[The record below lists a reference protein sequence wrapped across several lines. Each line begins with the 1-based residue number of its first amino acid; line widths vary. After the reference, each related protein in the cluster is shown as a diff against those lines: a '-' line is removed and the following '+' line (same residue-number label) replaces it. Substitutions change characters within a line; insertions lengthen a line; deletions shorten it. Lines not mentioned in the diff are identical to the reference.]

1 MKQLWNSFKTVLLL
15 GALTGMFLLIGS
27 AVGGQTGMILAFV
40 MAIAMNMGAWWFSDK
55 LALRMSNAREVTAAE
70 MPELHKMVDTL
81 AQRAQLP
88 KPRVYLIDSDMPNA
102 FATGRS
108 PSKGAVAVTSGIMR
122 MLDRDELAGVIA
134 HELAHIKNRDT
145 LISSVAATVA
155 GAIAMLADIVMW
167 GFIFG
172 GFGGSDEEEG
182 GGIGE
187 LVGGFLTLILAPIG
201 ALLIQMAI
209 SRSREYSA
217 DADGAKILGNPLPL
231 ASALEKLEAT
241 VRQGVAE
248 VKPATSH
255 LYIVNPVLG
264 GLGSLFRTHPQTA
277 KRVAAL
283 RAMAQRQPE
292 LAQARRCRLIEKS
305 IKHHTKVGC
314 ASGDAQPTLVRTL

>member
-1 MKQLWNSFKTVLLL
+1 MNRLWNTCKTVLLL
-15 GALTGMFLLIGS
+15 GGLTGLFLFIGS

-40 MAIAMNMGAWWFSDK
+40 LAIAMNMGAWWFSDK

-283 RAMAQRQPE
+283 RAMAQQQPE
-292 LAQARRCRLIEKS
+292 LAARA
-305 IKHHTKVGC
+305 VAG
-314 ASGDAQPTLVRTL
+314 

>member
-1 MKQLWNSFKTVLLL
+1 
-15 GALTGMFLLIGS
+15 
-27 AVGGQTGMILAFV
+27 
-40 MAIAMNMGAWWFSDK
+40 
-55 LALRMSNAREVTAAE
+55 
-70 MPELHKMVDTL
+70 MVDTL

-209 SRSREYSA
+209 SVRVNIA

-248 VKPATSH
+248 GKACDFASLH
-255 LYIVNPVLG
+255 CESAGGLG
-264 GLGSLFRTHPQTA
+264 GLFPIHRRRNGLRRSVPWRNGSRNW
-277 KRVAAL
+277 R
-283 RAMAQRQPE
+283 R
-292 LAQARRCRLIEKS
+292 ARRCRLIEKS

-314 ASGDAQPTLVRTL
+314 ASGDAQHQLVQLYNERQPTTFSESRPDFTRRAI